1 MEDLPL
7 NASMTQAAKHQ
18 TEERARQKTG
28 KIPGNHGIGC
38 SRYIVISN
46 LQQDVNGGHF
56 QKGKV
61 EEVSG
66 RLMCS
71 ELSGAGNI
79 YRFNASLCNVIFPC

>member
-1 MEDLPL
+1 
-7 NASMTQAAKHQ
+7 MTQAAKHQ
-18 TEERARQKTG
+18 TEERAHHKIG
-28 KIPGNHGIGC
+28 KIQENHGIGC
-38 SRYIVISN
+38 SRYIVISSQ
-46 LQQDVNGGHF
+46 QQDVIGVHF

-66 RLMCS
+66 RSMCS